1 MRNSFSFLGMGSA
14 RTWYVVRKVRR
25 ALRHKCLS
33 DERTLGAVQN
43 WTWPSLVLQR
53 DPNRLGANTR
63 RRAEKKAQS
72 APNVL
77 SLQQPHVLP
86 TLENQLMLPGW
97 FPWSLPQQTYAPCG
111 NEAAMREVHAA

>member
-53 DPNRLGANTR
+53 DPKKPLSEHPPPQHGAER
-63 RRAEKKAQS
+63 E
-72 APNVL
+72 
-77 SLQQPHVLP
+77 LP
-86 TLENQLMLPGW
+86 PKYPE
-97 FPWSLPQQTYAPCG
+97 
-111 NEAAMREVHAA
+111 